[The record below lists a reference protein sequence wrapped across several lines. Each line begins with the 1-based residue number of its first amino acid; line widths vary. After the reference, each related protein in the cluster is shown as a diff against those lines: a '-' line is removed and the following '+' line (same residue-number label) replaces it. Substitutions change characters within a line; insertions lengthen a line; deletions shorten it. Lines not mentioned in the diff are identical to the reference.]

1 MLIHSTAT
9 IVVRSVLM
17 ILNGLMPLQLGGNPF
32 EEATEGM
39 FAIYSSVKTL
49 LEVVLVLGALVTLAR
64 VIIKVMDGNREAAQ
78 NLAWWFFGLVLGFIM
93 LEVIAS
99 AVR

>member
-1 MLIHSTAT
+1 M
-9 IVVRSVLM
+9 VRSVFI

-39 FAIYSSVKTL
+39 FAIYSSVKAL
-49 LEVVLVLGALVTLAR
+49 LEVVLVFGALVTLAR
-64 VIIKVMDGNREAAQ
+64 VIIKLMDGNKEAAQ
-78 NLAWWFFGLVLGFIM
+78 NLAWWLFGLVLGFLM
-93 LEVIAS
+93 LEVIAG

>member
-1 MLIHSTAT
+1 M
-9 IVVRSVLM
+9 VRSVLI

-39 FAIYSSVKTL
+39 FAIYSSVKAL

-64 VIIKVMDGNREAAQ
+64 VIIKLMDGNKEAAQ
-78 NLAWWFFGLVLGFIM
+78 NLAWWLFGLVLGFLM
-93 LEVIAS
+93 LEVIAGV
-99 AVR
+99 VR

>member
-1 MLIHSTAT
+1 M
-9 IVVRSVLM
+9 VRSVFI

-39 FAIYSSVKTL
+39 FAIYSSVKAL

-64 VIIKVMDGNREAAQ
+64 VIIKLMDGNKEAAQ
-78 NLAWWFFGLVLGFIM
+78 NLAWWLFGLVLGFLM
-93 LEVIAS
+93 LEVIAGV
-99 AVR
+99 VR